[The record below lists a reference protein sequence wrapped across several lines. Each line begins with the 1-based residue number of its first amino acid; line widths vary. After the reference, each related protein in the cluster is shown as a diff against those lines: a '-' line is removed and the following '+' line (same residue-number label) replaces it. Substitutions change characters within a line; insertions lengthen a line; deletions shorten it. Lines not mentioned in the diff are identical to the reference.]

1 MELTFNDLKKRDVIN
16 IADGKCLGRITD
28 LRLAFPDGTLTGI
41 YVPGRRANVLFRL
54 FDKTVIYIDVS
65 KILKIGGD
73 VILVNLR
80 SFDECSERIGG
91 GKGGGRDNRA
101 QKKRPPDCHP
111 PCPPPFPPT
120 CSSPCEPPKNKPYCG
135 ENVDFSLLSGAS
147 ERFDVDDY

>member
-1 MELTFNDLKKRDVIN
+1 MELTFNDLKKRDVVN

-54 FDKTVIYIDVS
+54 FDKTVIYIDVT

-80 SFDECSERIGG
+80 ASDECGERIGG
-91 GKGGGRDNRA
+91 GKNNRPS
-101 QKKRPPDCHP
+101 KKRPPDCP
-111 PCPPPFPPT
+111 PPCPSPCPPP
-120 CSSPCEPPKNKPYCG
+120 CSSPCEPPKNKPYSG
-135 ENVDFSLLSGAS
+135 ENADFSILSGGS